1 MKLILDTENSHPT
14 TITVRGKEI
23 TLLLIE
29 SSILIDS
36 SQVAKIFDKKE
47 KTVATKVQKAKLEKY
62 ETENVKLLKNYGLMN
77 PEAIKPRPFYDLRQM
92 LEGPA
97 QYYFKQIDDL
107 DLIEANEAFAAQSV
121 AVGKDLNFDLDKLN
135 VNGGAIALGHPVGAS
150 GARILVTLIYDMI
163 HNPEYKKGLAT
174 LCIGGGMGCATI
186 VEKYEG

>member
-36 SQVAKIFDKKE
+36 SQIAKIFDKKE
-47 KTVATKVQKAKLEKY
+47 KTVATKVQKSKLEKY
-62 ETENVKLLKNYGLMN
+62 ETDNTKLLKRYGLMH
-77 PEAIKPRPFYDLRQM
+77 PEAVKPRPFYDLRQM

-107 DLIEANEAFAAQSV
+107 DLIDVIVRV
-121 AVGKDLNFDLDKLN
+121 AIGK
-135 VNGGAIALGHPVGAS
+135 H
-150 GARILVTLIYDMI
+150 REWI
-163 HNPEYKKGLAT
+163 HNRNIDKF
-174 LCIGGGMGCATI
+174 
-186 VEKYEG
+186 